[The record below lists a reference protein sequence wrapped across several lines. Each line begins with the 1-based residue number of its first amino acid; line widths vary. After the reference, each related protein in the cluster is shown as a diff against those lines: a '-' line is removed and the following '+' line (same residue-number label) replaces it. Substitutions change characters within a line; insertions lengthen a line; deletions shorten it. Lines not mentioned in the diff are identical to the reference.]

1 MLWEPVTICIGSN
14 CIIMEKKIDKMK
26 GAMDGQNDRGK
37 LYVASLNKEL
47 IAAYLAYDALSEVYK
62 ESRTGYKASVIRDKE
77 NPSEENWMPAILTTE
92 DEEKMFY
99 NEYY

>member
-14 CIIMEKKIDKMK
+14 CIHMKKKIDKMK
-26 GAMDGQNDRGK
+26 GVMGDQNNRGK

-47 IAAYLAYDALSEVYK
+47 IAAYLTYDSLSGLYE
-62 ESRTGYKASVIRDKE
+62 EGRTGYKASVIVETGETSGD
-77 NPSEENWMPAILTTE
+77 NWMPAILTP
-92 DEEKMFY
+92 EEERMLY

>member
-47 IAAYLAYDALSEVYK
+47 IAAYLAYDALSEVYE
-62 ESRTGYKASVIRDKE
+62 ESRTGYKATVMVETGNTSAD
-77 NPSEENWMPAILTTE
+77 NWMPAILTPE
-92 DEEKMFY
+92 EEKMLY
-99 NEYY
+99 SEYY

>member
-1 MLWEPVTICIGSN
+1 
-14 CIIMEKKIDKMK
+14 MEKKIDKMK

-47 IAAYLAYDALSEVYK
+47 IAAYLAYDALSEVY
-62 ESRTGYKASVIRDKE
+62 EENRTGYKASVMVETVNNTGD
-77 NPSEENWMPAILTTE
+77 NWMPAILTPE
-92 DEEKMFY
+92 EEKMLY